1 MKRFALHTL
10 GCKVNQFES
19 DCLQERLAN
28 AGWTLVPFGEEAE
41 VYVVNTCA
49 VTAEGQRQSAQMLRS
64 ARRRSPQAR
73 VIAAGCAVQVYP
85 DYFRKIEGLDAFVG
99 NFEKM
104 ASVFRLVVDRT
115 FEFTVREAPI
125 PPGGSLS
132 LECPISARRSR
143 ALFRI
148 QEGCDSRCSYCLVPA
163 ARGPSRSL
171 APEKV
176 LEGLHRLAGQGV
188 PEIIL
193 TGIHLGQYGRDL
205 GPEWTLSGL
214 LGQVLRETDL
224 PRLRLSSL
232 EMEEITPGLIA
243 LFQQDR
249 GLCPHLHIPLQSG
262 DDRILTAMNRSYTT
276 SAYKKL
282 LHRLRETLPLAALGA
297 DIIVGFPGEDEDSF
311 QRTLDFLTGLPL
323 SYLHVFP
330 FSPRPGTPAALF
342 PNQVPSAVRKE
353 RARRLRDLDQEMRRR
368 FLELNLGQEAEAVV
382 LGSAGTEG
390 LVPVLTENYLT
401 VQVQGPLGSEEIIRV
416 RIIGCLGP
424 DLVGERVA
432 RRE

>member
-19 DCLQERLAN
+19 DCLQERFTR
-28 AGWTLVPFGEEAE
+28 AGWTPVPFGEEAE

-49 VTAEGQRQSAQMLRS
+49 VTAEGQRQSAQMIRS

-85 DYFRKIEGLDAFVG
+85 DYFRKIVGLDAAMG
-99 NFEKM
+99 NFQKVE
-104 ASVFRLVVDRT
+104 AVFRRVLGL
-115 FEFTVREAPI
+115 
-125 PPGGSLS
+125 PGGSAGLDAPIHPGS
-132 LECPISARRSR
+132 PLTLECPLPARRSR

-171 APEKV
+171 APVKV
-176 LEGLHRLAGQGV
+176 LEGLRRLARQGV

-205 GPEWTLSGL
+205 GPEWALSGL
-214 LGQVLRETDL
+214 LDRVLREPDL

-276 SAYKKL
+276 AAYQTL
-282 LHRLRETLPLAALGA
+282 LQRLQEALPLAALGT
-297 DIIVGFPGEDEDSF
+297 DIVVGFPGEDEESF
-311 QRTLDFLTGLPL
+311 HKTLQFLSGLPL
-323 SYLHVFP
+323 AYLHVFP
-330 FSPRPGTPAALF
+330 FSARPGTPAALF
-342 PNQVPSAVRKE
+342 PGQVRSEVKKE
-353 RARRLRDLDQEMRRR
+353 RARRLRGLDREMRHR
-368 FLELNLGQEAEAVV
+368 FLARNTGLEGEAVV
-382 LGSAGTEG
+382 LETRGPDGR
-390 LVPVLTENYLT
+390 VRVLTENYLT
-401 VQVQGPLGSEEIIRV
+401 VLLEGPLPAGEIVRVQVRGPLGMEV
-416 RIIGCLGP
+416 LGEKVP
-424 DLVGERVA
+424 
-432 RRE
+432 

>member
-1 MKRFALHTL
+1 L
-10 GCKVNQFES
+10 
-19 DCLQERLAN
+19 
-28 AGWTLVPFGEEAE
+28 
-41 VYVVNTCA
+41 
-49 VTAEGQRQSAQMLRS
+49 
-64 ARRRSPQAR
+64 
-73 VIAAGCAVQVYP
+73 
-85 DYFRKIEGLDAFVG
+85 
-99 NFEKM
+99 
-104 ASVFRLVVDRT
+104 
-115 FEFTVREAPI
+115 
-125 PPGGSLS
+125 
-132 LECPISARRSR
+132 
-143 ALFRI
+143 RI

-163 ARGPSRSL
+163 ARGPARSL
-171 APEKV
+171 APEDV
-176 LEGLHRLAGQGV
+176 REGLRRLARQGV

-205 GPEWTLSGL
+205 GSEWALSGL
-214 LGQVLRETDL
+214 LGRVLREPDL

-243 LFQQDR
+243 LFQRDR

-262 DDRILTAMNRSYTT
+262 DDRILALMNRAYTT
-276 SAYKKL
+276 SAYQKL

-297 DIIVGFPGEDEDSF
+297 DVIVGFPGEDEASF

-342 PNQVPSAVRKE
+342 PNQVPSSVRKE
-353 RARRLRDLDQEMRRR
+353 RARRLRDLDREMRRR

-390 LVPVLTENYLT
+390 RVPVLTENYLT
-401 VQVQGPLGSEEIIRV
+401 VQVPGPLVAEEIIRV
-416 RIIGCLGP
+416 RIIGGLGP
-424 DLVGERVA
+424 DLVGKRVA

>member
-1 MKRFALHTL
+1 MPRIALHNL

-19 DCLQERLAN
+19 DCILERFTDQ
-28 AGWTLVPFGEEAE
+28 GWSVVSFGEEAE

-85 DYFRKIEGLDAFVG
+85 DYFRKIEGLDSVVG
-99 NFEKM
+99 NFEKI
-104 ASVFRLVVDRT
+104 ASVFRLVFDRKS
-115 FEFTVREAPI
+115 ESTVREAPA

-132 LECPISARRSR
+132 LECPVSARRSR

-163 ARGPSRSL
+163 ARGPARSL
-171 APEKV
+171 APPKV
-176 LEGLHRLAGQGV
+176 LEGLRRLARQGV

-205 GPEWTLSGL
+205 GPQWTLSGL
-214 LGQVLRETDL
+214 LGRVLGETDL

-262 DDRILTAMNRSYTT
+262 DDRLLAAMNRSYTT
-276 SAYKKL
+276 AAYKTL
-282 LHRLRETLPLAALGA
+282 LRTLIEALPLAALGA
-297 DIIVGFPGEDEDSF
+297 DIIVGFPGEDEESF
-311 QRTLDFLTGLPL
+311 LKTLQFLSGLPL
-323 SYLHVFP
+323 AYLHVFP
-330 FSPRPGTPAALF
+330 FSARPGTPAALF
-342 PNQVPSAVRKE
+342 PDQVRPEVKKA
-353 RARRLRDLDQEMRRR
+353 RAHRLRELDREIRNR
-368 FLELNLGQEAEAVV
+368 FLEKNRGREWEAIV
-382 LGSAGTEG
+382 LESTGPEK
-390 LVPVLTENYLT
+390 LVRVLTGNYLT
-401 VQVQGPLGSEEIIRV
+401 VLVKGPLPAGELIRV
-416 RIIGCLGP
+416 RSTGFRGTEVL
-424 DLVGERVA
+424 GERLA
-432 RRE
+432 